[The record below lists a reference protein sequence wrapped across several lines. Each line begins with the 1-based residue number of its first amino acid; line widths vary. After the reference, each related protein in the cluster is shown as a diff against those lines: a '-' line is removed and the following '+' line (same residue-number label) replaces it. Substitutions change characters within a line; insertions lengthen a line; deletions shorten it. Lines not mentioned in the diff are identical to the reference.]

1 MAQLPTDF
9 WSALERVKPG
19 TKPRDE
25 GSPLAPKDEGQLA
38 VDVAQTDVEIIVT
51 STIAGAKPDEI
62 EVVVSGDLLTIRG
75 KREREL
81 DLKDEDYFY
90 RECYWGTF
98 SRTIVLPADV
108 LTDEARAT
116 YKNGVLTVRI
126 PKESPKKKVPIEV
139 EEE

>member
-1 MAQLPTDF
+1 MATLPTDF

-19 TKPRDE
+19 IKPREE
-25 GSPLAPKDEGQLA
+25 GSWPPPKDEGQLA
-38 VDVAQTDVEIIVT
+38 VDVAQTENEIIVT
-51 STIAGAKPDEI
+51 STIAGAKPADI
-62 EVVVSGDLLTIRG
+62 EVVVSGDLVTIRG
-75 KREREL
+75 TRKQEL
-81 DLKDEDYFY
+81 DLNDEDYFY

-126 PKESPKKKVPIEV
+126 PKESQTKKVPIKV